1 MEINAYEREHNALL
15 RTRGAECT
23 LYFKHNG
30 DFPLEAPG
38 QIALYGSGAR
48 NTVKGGTGSGD
59 VNSRYFVT
67 VEQAL
72 EDAGFTVTTKDW
84 LTAYDEKYKAARQ
97 NFIKQIKTEARKKHK
112 NAIMECMGAVMP
124 EPEYELPLT
133 GEGNTAIYVLA
144 RICGE
149 GSDRNPV
156 PGDILL
162 TQTEMRDILALQ
174 KKYNRFMLVLNV
186 GGVVDLSPV
195 LGVENILL
203 LSQLGVETGNVFA
216 DILLGKANPSG
227 KLSATWSAWKDYPDV
242 GEFGCF
248 NDTAYK
254 DGIYV
259 GYRYFDSV
267 GKKALF
273 PFGFGLSYTG
283 FNVKAGAID
292 VDGAAVTVAAFVT
305 NTGRFAG
312 KEVVQVYVSSPAGK
326 LDKPYQA
333 LAAFAKTRD
342 LKPGE
347 TEKLILRFELQDLAS
362 YDEDAAAWVLEKGDY
377 ILRLG
382 NSSADTVPAAIL
394 RMDSN
399 TVTVQARNCFGRT
412 GFTDWKPESPAAG
425 NTPDIQAVIPIF
437 AEKIP
442 TRTVTY
448 DVNHFIDPL
457 IDSLTDSELAYM
469 SVGAFDPRAGIMSVI
484 GSASQSV
491 AGAAGE
497 TCGMLKGKG
506 IPVMVMADGPAGLRL
521 SRDYTADAKGVHP
534 IGQTMPVGF
543 TDFMPAPVKWYMEKS
558 GSRVKPGADVRHQYC
573 TAIPIGT
580 ALAQSWNL
588 ELAEQCGNIVGD
600 EMERFGIHLWLAPAL
615 NIQRD
620 IRCGRN
626 FEYYSEDPL
635 ISGKFAAAVTRGVQK
650 HPGRAATIKH
660 FAANNQET
668 NRYGNNSQVSERALR
683 EIYLRGFG
691 ICVAESQPHAL
702 MTSYNLINGTH
713 TSERRDLIED
723 VLRCEFGFEGIVMT
737 DWIVFSGMQG
747 KEAVHPDPGAGRI
760 AAAGNDLTMPGGNGD
775 YKAIMKALADDSLDR
790 KQLKTNVSRVYRL
803 AKGLAGN
810 GGR

>member
-23 LYFKHNG
+23 LYFKRNG

-72 EDAGFTVTTKDW
+72 EAAGFTVTTKDW
-84 LTAYDEKYKAARQ
+84 LTAYDEKYKAARR
-97 NFIKQIKTEARKKHK
+97 NFIKQIKTEARKKHRK
-112 NAIMECMGAVMP
+112 AIMVGMGAVMP
-124 EPEYELPLT
+124 EPEYGLPLT
-133 GEGNTAIYVLA
+133 GGGNTAIYVLS

-149 GSDRNPV
+149 GSDRKPV

-162 TQTEMRDILALQ
+162 TQTEIRDILALR
-174 KKYNRFMLVLNV
+174 KKYDRFMLVLNV
-186 GGVVDLSPV
+186 GGVVDISPV
-195 LGVENILL
+195 LEVENILL

-216 DILLGKANPSG
+216 DILLGKSNPSG
-227 KLSATWSAWKDYPDV
+227 KLSATWSAWKDYPDA
-242 GEFGCF
+242 GEFGCL

-283 FNVKAGAID
+283 FTVRAGAVD
-292 VDGAAVTVAAFVT
+292 ADGAAVTVAASVT

-312 KEVVQVYVSSPAGK
+312 KEVVQAYVSSPAGK

-333 LAAFAKTRD
+333 LAAFAKTRE
-342 LKPGE
+342 LEPGE
-347 TEKLILRFELQDLAS
+347 TEELTLRFGMQDLAC

-382 NSSADTVPAAIL
+382 NSSVDTVPAAVL
-394 RMDSN
+394 RMDRD
-399 TVTVQARNCFGRT
+399 TVTVRARNCFGKT

-425 NTPDIQAVIPIF
+425 DTTDIPAVIPIF
-437 AEKIP
+437 AENIP

-448 DVNHFIDPL
+448 GVNHFIDPL
-457 IDSLTDSELAYM
+457 TDGLTDSELAYM

-484 GSASQSV
+484 GNASRSV

-534 IGQTMPVGF
+534 IGQTMPAGF
-543 TDFMPAPVKWYMEKS
+543 TDFMPAPVKWFMEKS

-588 ELAEQCGNIVGD
+588 ELAGQCGDIVGD
-600 EMERFGIHLWLAPAL
+600 EMERFGVHLWLAPAL

-635 ISGKFAAAVTRGVQK
+635 LSGKFAAAVTRGVQR

-668 NRYGNNSQVSERALR
+668 NRYGNNSRVSERALR

-691 ICVAESQPHAL
+691 ICVAESRPHAL

-713 TSERRDLIED
+713 TSERRDLIGD

-737 DWIVFSGMQG
+737 DWIVFSGMHG
-747 KEAVHPDPGAGRI
+747 KEAVHPDPDAGRI
-760 AAAGNDLTMPGGNGD
+760 AAAGNDLTMPGGSGD
-775 YKAIMKALADDSLDR
+775 YKAILKALGDGSLDR
-790 KQLKTNVSRVYRL
+790 RQLKINVSRVYRL
-803 AKGLAGN
+803 AKKLAGN
-810 GGR
+810 DG